1 MSEPCFA
8 DRAAREYAAKEAARD
23 AWDQAVTNYCERHT
37 EHQTINALTRDRSIP
52 IHLREEL
59 EQVAWR
65 IAEAELKQEAEE
77 C

>member
-1 MSEPCFA
+1 MNTPCFA
-8 DRAAREYAAKEAARD
+8 DQAAREYAAEEAAHD
-23 AWDQAVTNYCERHT
+23 AWDQAVADRCIRHT
-37 EHQTINALTRDRSIP
+37 EHQTIDSLIRDRSIP